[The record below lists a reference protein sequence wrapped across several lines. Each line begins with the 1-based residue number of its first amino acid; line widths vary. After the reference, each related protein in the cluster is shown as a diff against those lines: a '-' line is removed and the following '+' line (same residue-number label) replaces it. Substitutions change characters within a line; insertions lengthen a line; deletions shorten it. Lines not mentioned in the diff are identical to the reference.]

1 MAKRV
6 CSYSQL
12 KDSVKSV
19 YFFFF
24 PHSYQTL
31 VGLLKIEQKRE
42 VEDVIGHNAG
52 TAAGAALIWALTS
65 KRPLK
70 FNLHFSSVKA
80 NKHRRH
86 ASLCSWAN
94 LQNKETAPGAK
105 PALGTKKGVKVRAAA
120 SGVQKGSLRPVL
132 PVPAGLRRVSSTSG
146 PRGLLLQHLRQ
157 GLLARDLKYFEFR
170 FWKLALNLTPFK
182 LSFTCWERKLFKL

>member
-6 CSYSQL
+6 SSYSQL
-12 KDSVKSV
+12 KESVKSV
-19 YFFFF
+19 YFSFF

-31 VGLLKIEQKRE
+31 VGLLNTEQKRE
-42 VEDVIGHNAG
+42 VEDVTGHNVG

-80 NKHRRH
+80 NKHQRH

-94 LQNKETAPGAK
+94 LPNEETAPGAK
-105 PALGTKKGVKVRAAA
+105 PALGTKKGMKVRAAA
-120 SGVQKGSLRPVL
+120 PGVQKGSLRPVL

-146 PRGLLLQHLRQ
+146 PRGLLLQHLRHRV
-157 GLLARDLKYFEFR
+157 LARDLKYFGFWC
-170 FWKLALNLTPFK
+170 WKLALNLIPFK
-182 LSFTCWERKLFKL
+182 LSFTCWERKFFKL